1 VFQAQDIHLKRLVAL
16 KVVKPTLAAH
26 MESHRRFLREAQLA
40 AAIDHDHIVTVYHVG
55 EDRGVLFLAMKLLEG
70 ETLERRLSRVGG
82 RLPIADVLRI
92 GREMAD
98 GLAAAHTRGLVH
110 RDIKPANIWLETG
123 KDRVKIVDFG
133 LACGT
138 AEDGRLTQAGS
149 VIGTPSYMAP
159 EQ

>member
-1 VFQAQDIHLKRLVAL
+1 MAAEDTDPSLPKLAPSPDFPFLAPPEQPDELGRLGHYAILKVLGTGAMGVVFQAQDIHLKRLVAL

-98 GLAAAHTRGLVH
+98 GLAAAHTRGLV
-110 RDIKPANIWLETG
+110 
-123 KDRVKIVDFG
+123 
-133 LACGT
+133 
-138 AEDGRLTQAGS
+138 
-149 VIGTPSYMAP
+149 
-159 EQ
+159 